1 MIFIYLSSGRKVTAG
16 RILPFSFL
24 KTKTFVLG
32 IKQLI
37 KKCKKQ
43 DIKAQEQL
51 YRLYAHKLFPVCL
64 KYSASYQQA
73 EDNLQDAFLMIF
85 KKIPQYQY
93 KGSFEGWMKRV
104 VINTALQ
111 KFRKQTVFEIIND
124 DHLKEPEIEI
134 DEDTVSVDY
143 LLGIIQQLPDR
154 YRQVFNLYVL
164 DGFSHKEIAE
174 IMNISTGTSKSNLAR
189 ARVILKEKIEK
200 GLNKSSARS
209 I

>member
-1 MIFIYLSSGRKVTAG
+1 LS
-16 RILPFSFL
+16 
-24 KTKTFVLG
+24 

-37 KKCKKQ
+37 HKCKKQ

-64 KYSASYQQA
+64 KYSANYQQA

-85 KKIPQYQY
+85 EKIAQYKD
-93 KGSFEGWMKRV
+93 KGSFEGWMKRI
-104 VINTALQ
+104 VINIALQ
-111 KFRKQTVFEIIND
+111 KYRKQTVFEIIRE

-134 DEDTVSVDY
+134 DEDDIPVDF
-143 LLGIIQQLPDR
+143 LLKIIQQLPDR

-164 DGFSHKEIAE
+164 DGYSHKEIAE

-189 ARVILKEKIEK
+189 ARVILKEKIE
-200 GLNKSSARS
+200 SSLLKPAARS
-209 I
+209 V